1 MVMMV
6 AIMMVEVVMM
16 YKEKEEEV
24 EEDTSPFFMDCSP
37 DTYCRDWPFN
47 ILLVRPTVCTS
58 RPLHARMV
66 EVVVY
71 ACPSTVLTEDN
82 HCFIKRQ
89 FLAEKFFGFSLGLEW
104 HGEVP
109 SG

>member
-16 YKEKEEEV
+16 YKEEKEV

-66 EVVVY
+66 EVD
-71 ACPSTVLTEDN
+71 ACPSTVLIEDN

>member
-16 YKEKEEEV
+16 YKKEEDEEV

-47 ILLVRPTVCTS
+47 ILLVRPTVY
-58 RPLHARMV
+58 V
-66 EVVVY
+66 QVVPYMHVWWWWMP
-71 ACPSTVLTEDN
+71 ALAQCLQKTTTVL
-82 HCFIKRQ
+82 
-89 FLAEKFFGFSLGLEW
+89 
-104 HGEVP
+104 
-109 SG
+109 